1 MAASAAASVVCLTD
15 KILCCSS
22 FGAALAPTAVL
33 PGAAALFA
41 TTFGSGFLD
50 VTEAFFT
57 GAFGVTVGLAGA
69 LRTDFAAVLLA
80 ATVALEGFFCTGLA
94 IDLPAFETALTG
106 ALFAVFLAATALG
119 LEAGLEAGLLAAL
132 GVGFAALFA
141 VAFLIIVLAEAFTAG
156 LAAVFAFF
164 ADALEDEGLAALVL
178 VAEALTV
185 FLVVA
190 MGSSTKWNCR
200 CCKGNLEVGPGC
212 QRSHLQAGHLP
223 GVSARCGTV
232 HPANSIQQ
240 NNRETSL
247 IKARQ
252 TARKTTIEKPSII
265 SQGNTVLLMAR
276 VDVIKGKPSRNRKSA
291 DADQHCLPPSW
302 VVAAISV
309 TAQALA
315 SFSIS
320 DRS

>member
-33 PGAAALFA
+33 PGAAAFVA
-41 TTFGSGFLD
+41 TIFGSGFLD

-94 IDLPAFETALTG
+94 IDLPAFETAFTG
-106 ALFAVFLAATALG
+106 ALFAVFFTATAF
-119 LEAGLEAGLLAAL
+119 GLEAGLLADLLADL
-132 GVGFAALFA
+132 EVGFAVLFA
-141 VAFLIIVLAEAFTAG
+141 AAFLIVVLAAAFTAG
-156 LAAVFAFF
+156 LTKVFAFF
-164 ADALEDEGLAALVL
+164 ADALEAEGLAAFVL
-178 VAEALTV
+178 VAEVLTG

-212 QRSHLQAGHLP
+212 R
-223 GVSARCGTV
+223 
-232 HPANSIQQ
+232 
-240 NNRETSL
+240 
-247 IKARQ
+247 
-252 TARKTTIEKPSII
+252 
-265 SQGNTVLLMAR
+265 
-276 VDVIKGKPSRNRKSA
+276 
-291 DADQHCLPPSW
+291 
-302 VVAAISV
+302 
-309 TAQALA
+309 
-315 SFSIS
+315 
-320 DRS
+320 